1 VTLLEQLKDQRA
13 TARAAGDEIL
23 THAAGEARDPS
34 PDELAQ
40 YQAHVTA
47 EREAA
52 DAMEAERDRQLA
64 EVRAMATRG
73 RQPTLTREA
82 AETGRAFRS
91 AIFAKNPQ
99 PIEVYA
105 SQLAD
110 EWPDDVPEPVYGRSG
125 RVQIH
130 TRDTLKSTATQ
141 AMGVDVYGRIIMHMV
156 ETSSIMRAGATAAL
170 GSSPRRSPPKAPRSP
185 RATRPCRRSP

>member
-1 VTLLEQLKDQRA
+1 VPNLLDQLRDQRA
-13 TARAAGDEIL
+13 TARTAGDEIL
-23 THAAGEARDPS
+23 HRAAAEERDPS
-34 PDELAQ
+34 PDELAE

-47 EREAA
+47 EREAG

-82 AETGRAFRS
+82 AETARAFRS

-110 EWPDDVPEPVYGRSG
+110 DWPDDVPEPIQAAPAGCG
-125 RVQIH
+125 
-130 TRDTLKSTATQ
+130 STPGT
-141 AMGVDVYGRIIMHMV
+141 
-156 ETSSIMRAGATAAL
+156 
-170 GSSPRRSPPKAPRSP
+170 P
-185 RATRPCRRSP
+185 